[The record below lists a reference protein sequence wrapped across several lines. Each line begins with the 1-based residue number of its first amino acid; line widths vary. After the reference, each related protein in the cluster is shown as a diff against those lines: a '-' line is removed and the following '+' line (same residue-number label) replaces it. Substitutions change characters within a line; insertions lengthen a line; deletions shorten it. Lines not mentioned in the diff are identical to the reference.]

1 MRKVVIFKRAKKW
14 WHDSPDVD
22 LLNVQI
28 EEIERDGWNVISV
41 TSNANLFGVITS
53 FTILIESASN

>member
-14 WHDSPDVD
+14 WHESPDVD

>member
-14 WHDSPDVD
+14 WHESPDVD
-22 LLNVQI
+22 LLNVQR

>member
-1 MRKVVIFKRAKKW
+1 MRKVVIFKRTKKW

-22 LLNVQI
+22 LLNAQI
-28 EEIERDGWNVISV
+28 EEIESDGWKVISV

-53 FTILIESASN
+53 FTILIESGRN

>member
-14 WHDSPDVD
+14 WHESPDVD

-28 EEIERDGWNVISV
+28 EEIEREGWNVISV